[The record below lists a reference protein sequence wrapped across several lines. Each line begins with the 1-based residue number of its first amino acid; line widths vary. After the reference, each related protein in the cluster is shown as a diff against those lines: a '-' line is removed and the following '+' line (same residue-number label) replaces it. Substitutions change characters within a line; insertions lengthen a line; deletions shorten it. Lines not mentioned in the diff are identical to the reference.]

1 MNHPFTDIRR
11 ILVIKLRHIGD
22 VLLTSPVFRALKE
35 TFPEAEV
42 SVLVNGGTEEVLS
55 GNPFIKEIITFDRE
69 IKKAPFVERYKEEIR
84 FLREIRKRSFDM
96 TVDLTGGDRAAILSF
111 LSGARYRIGWESR
124 KGLIGKRHLYTHLFR
139 PDGRRHM
146 VLQNLDVVRHFGI
159 DTEDRSVNF
168 FIPDDARAF
177 VKEIFKKN
185 NLQSSS
191 WLGGTSARLGAGLQ
205 PIVHIHPTSRWLFKC
220 WKDEYMAEIIRWLI
234 DNNAIVIVTSSPDR
248 REMEK
253 TKKILSLLRDSP
265 DSIFSPV
272 NLRQPPSP
280 ITHHPSRIID
290 LCGKT
295 TIKQLA
301 AISEASDLF
310 LGVDSAPMHIAA
322 AVGTPVIALFGPT
335 GAYSWGP
342 WDNSDGG
349 RSKVN
354 GLRSKHIV
362 IQRDWECVPCGK
374 DGCNGTKISRC
385 LEDIRPDEVIAHLSL
400 HLHYISGRIDKI
412 CYR

>member
-1 MNHPFTDIRR
+1 MNHFFNNIRR

-55 GNPFIKEIITFDRE
+55 GNPFIKEIITFDRK
-69 IKKAPFVERYKEEIR
+69 IKKANPITRYTKEMG
-84 FLREIRKRSFDM
+84 FLREIRKRRFDM

-111 LSGARYRIGWESR
+111 VSGARYRIGWESH

-139 PDGRRHM
+139 PDGSRHM
-146 VLQNLDVVRHFGI
+146 VLQNLDVVKHFGI
-159 DTEDRSVNF
+159 ETEDRSVNF
-168 FIPDDARAF
+168 FIPDEARDF
-177 VKEIFKKN
+177 VQEIFRKN
-185 NLQSSS
+185 NIKPSVISHL
-191 WLGGTSARLGAGLQ
+191 

-220 WKDEYMAEIIRWLI
+220 WKDEYMAEIIRWLL
-234 DNNAIVIVTSSPDR
+234 DNNAIVIVTSSHDR
-248 REMEK
+248 REIEK
-253 TKKILSLLRDSP
+253 TKKILSLLRDGP
-265 DSIFSPV
+265 DSTALPLNPGQS
-272 NLRQPPSP
+272 
-280 ITHHPSRIID
+280 PSRITNASPLID

-342 WDNSDGG
+342 WDNSEDG
-349 RSKVN
+349 RSNVK
-354 GLRSKHIV
+354 GLRYKHIV
-362 IQRDWECVPCGK
+362 VQRDWDCVPCGR
-374 DGCNGTKISRC
+374 DGCEGTKISRC
-385 LEDIRPDEVIAHLSL
+385 LEDIKPEEIKEIIMGYLAHL
-400 HLHYISGRIDKI
+400 RQKTQ
-412 CYR
+412 

>member
-1 MNHPFTDIRR
+1 MDHTFTNIRR

-42 SVLVNGGTEEVLS
+42 SILVNRGTEEVLS
-55 GNPFIKEIITFDRE
+55 GNPFIKDIITFDRE
-69 IKKAPFVERYKEEIR
+69 IKKAPFIKKYTEEKR
-84 FLREIRKRSFDM
+84 FLKEIRKRRFDM

-111 LSGARYRIGWESR
+111 ISGARYRIGWESR
-124 KGLIGKRHLYTHLFR
+124 KGLIGKRHLYTHLFK
-139 PDGRRHM
+139 PDGSKHM

-168 FIPDDARAF
+168 FIPDEARDF
-177 VKEIFKKN
+177 VKEIFRKN
-185 NLQSSS
+185 SIQQSAISH
-191 WLGGTSARLGAGLQ
+191 Q
-205 PIVHIHPTSRWLFKC
+205 PIIHIHPTSRWLFKC
-220 WKDEYMAEIIRWLI
+220 WKDEYMAEIIRWLL

-248 REMEK
+248 REIEK

-265 DSIFSPV
+265 DSMASSV
-272 NLRQPPSP
+272 NLGQSS
-280 ITHHPSRIID
+280 SRIID
-290 LCGKT
+290 LSGKT

-342 WDNSDGG
+342 WDNSEDTG
-349 RSKVN
+349 SKIK
-354 GLRSKHIV
+354 GERSKHTV

-385 LEDIRPDEVIAHLSL
+385 LEDIKPEEIKEIIMGYLTHL
-400 HLHYISGRIDKI
+400 RQKTQ
-412 CYR
+412 